1 MIWSLIIKESLDV
14 YNDSSFDLIELL
26 TNIHKLSECIQN
38 GDADGAVG
46 LASKLASQHVQLKA
60 KILDKNLHEEPLRY
74 IRTSFLLLYTQSF
87 FLSYRIRIKIDGI
100 DLPNNG
106 TNKIDVL
113 NVYRSTTIHELQAM
127 VTEQTKFVVWY

>member
-127 VTEQTKFVVWY
+127 VTEQTEFVVWY

>member
-1 MIWSLIIKESLDV
+1 MIWSLIIKESFDV
-14 YNDSSFDLIELL
+14 YNDSSFALVELL
-26 TNIHKLSECIQN
+26 TNIHKLSECIEN

-46 LASKLASQHVQLKA
+46 FASKLASQRVQLKA
-60 KILDKNLHEEPLRY
+60 KILDKKLVEELLRY
-74 IRTSFLLLYTQSF
+74 SRTSFLLLYTQSF

-100 DLPNNG
+100 DLLNNG
-106 TNKIDVL
+106 TNKLDVL

>member
-1 MIWSLIIKESLDV
+1 
-14 YNDSSFDLIELL
+14 
-26 TNIHKLSECIQN
+26 LSECIQN

-127 VTEQTKFVVWY
+127 VTEQTKFVV